1 MVADKTDVSTVV
13 SMRSSNATIKMV
25 SDVSMRLMTLR
36 SKPSNRRRIRW
47 FSKKNKNI
55 VDVYLFNDLNKINEI
70 AI

>member
-36 SKPSNRRRIRW
+36 SKPNNRRRIRW
-47 FSKKNKNI
+47 FSKKK
-55 VDVYLFNDLNKINEI
+55 KQKHC
-70 AI
+70 